1 NQKVTEANLLESK
14 GLRIPSFSVGT
25 SSSYRW
31 GRSENPVTSLY
42 ENNELV
48 TFGPFADARINVFNG
63 MRNTNSIAQAR
74 KDLEAGVLDI
84 DAARNQITLDVIN
97 QFINVV
103 FNREQ
108 VKIAENQFKTSTEQL
123 ERTKKLVEAGTLAI
137 ADQLDLQS
145 TNATNQVEVINA
157 KSNLNLAKL
166 TLAQAMQI
174 PYSEDFE
181 IIEPEFEIDTSLMAT
196 ENA

>member
-1 NQKVTEANLLESK
+1 
-14 GLRIPSFSVGT
+14 
-25 SSSYRW
+25 
-31 GRSENPVTSLY
+31 
-42 ENNELV
+42 
-48 TFGPFADARINVFNG
+48 
-63 MRNTNSIAQAR
+63 QAR

-196 ENA
+196 ENAANIYEVAVETMPEIKS